1 MAKTQHMLTG
11 VLGLCVN
18 EQGQFL
24 VTQRN
29 QPKDPEV
36 HGKWQIPGG
45 GMEFGETPEQ
55 TLSREMQEELNVSC
69 RILYPY
75 PIARVSVWDL
85 QDKMLHVTLLT
96 YIVSIDTQTPQI
108 GDPETLRFQWI
119 GTKELHTLS
128 FLKQTKDV
136 IEEAKMLIHRQNL
149 LVK

>member
-96 YIVSIDTQTPQI
+96 YIVSIDI
-108 GDPETLRFQWI
+108 F
-119 GTKELHTLS
+119 
-128 FLKQTKDV
+128 
-136 IEEAKMLIHRQNL
+136 
-149 LVK
+149 